1 MPTSTSSSPQVEG
14 RRAGGGHDARRQGEA
29 HRAALAL
36 TLIAVAVTSA
46 SEPPA
51 SAWAPA
57 IFSSED
63 GHADAAPAGRV
74 ERVLDRDVVVGD
86 DRRDL
91 DLAGDEL
98 GGQLEVQDVAGVV
111 LDDVEDAGAA
121 VDGAGRGLHLVRA
134 PAR

>member
-1 MPTSTSSSPQVEG
+1 MDADPDLDLVVAELEG
-14 RRAGGGHDARRQGEA
+14 RGAGRRDDARRQGEA
-29 HRAALAL
+29 HRAALGVDL
-36 TLIAVAVTSA
+36 DGGGGTSA

-63 GHADAAPAGRV
+63 GHADAATAGRV
-74 ERVLDRDVVVGD
+74 ERVLDRDVVVRD

-98 GGQLEVQDVAGVV
+98 GGDLEVQTSPV
-111 LDDVEDAGAA
+111 
-121 VDGAGRGLHLVRA
+121 
-134 PAR
+134 